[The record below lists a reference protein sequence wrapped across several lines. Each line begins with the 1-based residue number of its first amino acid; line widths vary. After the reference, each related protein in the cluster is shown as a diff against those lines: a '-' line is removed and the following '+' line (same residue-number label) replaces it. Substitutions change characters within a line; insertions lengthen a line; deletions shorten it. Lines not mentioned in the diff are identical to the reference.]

1 MEIRALNTEV
11 DRLRRML
18 NEAREAQR
26 IAQDEIAKLVQL
38 ELDADSYSEGVSSSC
53 MSSSIMGDSEFSDG

>member
-1 MEIRALNTEV
+1 
-11 DRLRRML
+11 ML

-53 MSSSIMGDSEFSDG
+53 MSSSVMGESELSDG